1 MKIAHVIIG
10 LDVGGAELM
19 LKRLVENSNHKKYEH
34 VVISLTRDGVIGE
47 SLKSNGFE
55 VYSLNLNMFSFLVL
69 GPFRLIRL
77 LKKINPC
84 VVQTWMYHSD
94 LLGGVCARVIGIKNI
109 VWSIRSTDIDKGGSK
124 LTVLIRKVL
133 SQLSYLIPKKI
144 VCAANKSKNIHIQV
158 GYDKSK
164 MIVIP
169 NGFTKEKFEPNLER
183 CENIKSQ
190 LGFQGE
196 IIISSIG
203 RYHPIK
209 NHKLFID
216 SCNLLSENNKD
227 KRFLFVMVG
236 RGVNYSNE
244 ELKYLIEK
252 TNTPEKFILL
262 DERDDVREIL
272 NISDIYCLHSLS
284 EGFPNVLGEAMC
296 LGKIC
301 VSTDVGDAR
310 DILIS
315 DELLVDLSDDDSAFS
330 YANALSRAVKVMS
343 SRTTV
348 DKISKMSIQRME
360 ECFSIQSIVKRYEK
374 LYSDL

>member
-1 MKIAHVIIG
+1 MKVVHVIIG
-10 LDVGGAELM
+10 LRVGGAELM
-19 LKRLVENSNHKKYEH
+19 LKRLVEHSGGNIEH
-34 VVISLTRDGVIGE
+34 VIISLTDKGTLGQKIID
-47 SLKSNGFE
+47 NGIS
-55 VYSLNLNMFSFLVL
+55 VYCLNLNKLNFAFL
-69 GPFRLIRL
+69 GPIRLIKL
-77 LKKINPC
+77 LKRLKPQ

-94 LLGGVCARVIGIKNI
+94 LIGGLCAKYIGVDKVI
-109 VWSIRSTDIDKGGSK
+109 WSIRSTDIDKGGSK
-124 LTVLIRKVL
+124 ITVLIRKVL

-183 CENIKSQ
+183 CESIKSQ

-203 RYHPIK
+203 RHHPIK

-244 ELKYLIEK
+244 ELKYLIEN

-315 DELLVDLSDDDSAFS
+315 DELLVDLSDDDSALS

>member
-1 MKIAHVIIG
+1 MKVVHVIIG
-10 LDVGGAELM
+10 LGVGGAELM
-19 LKRLVENSNHKKYEH
+19 LKRLVEHSGGNIEH
-34 VVISLTRDGVIGE
+34 VIISLTDKGTLGQKIID
-47 SLKSNGFE
+47 NGIS
-55 VYSLNLNMFSFLVL
+55 VYCLNLNKLNFAFL
-69 GPFRLIRL
+69 GPIRLIKL
-77 LKKINPC
+77 LKRLKPQ

-94 LLGGVCARVIGIKNI
+94 LIGGLCAKYIGVDKVI
-109 VWSIRSTDIDKGGSK
+109 WSIRSTDIDKGGSK

-236 RGVNYSNE
+236 RGVNYNNE
-244 ELKYLIEK
+244 ELKYLIEN

-315 DELLVDLSDDDSAFS
+315 DELLVDLSDDDSALS